1 MIVWP
6 MFTVPE
12 QFVRETIERHG
23 DGGRA
28 WLDRLPDILAACAAQ
43 WDLTLGPPFGNLSW
57 HYVAPARRADG
68 SDVVV
73 KACSPTAGECL
84 LETAALRFFDGHGA
98 VRLIES
104 DGEREVMVL
113 ERLEPGTL
121 LSTVEDD
128 AEATAI
134 AAGVMEQ
141 LWRPLPPDHP
151 FPSVADWGKGFARPR
166 QHFGGTSG
174 PFLAALVEEAET
186 LFADLEA
193 SSGAPVLLH
202 GDLHHEN
209 ILLDARQGRWLAI
222 DPKGVAGEPAY
233 ETGALM
239 RNQLPEF
246 GDGAQMSRVLARR
259 VDQLTEQL
267 GLERACLRGWGL
279 AQAVLSAWWRIEDE
293 GYGWERAIAC
303 AVALAGLPD

>member
-1 MIVWP
+1 

-151 FPSVADWGKGFARPR
+151 FPSVAGCGSISAAPADLSRRRWSRKPKRSSPIWRPR
-166 QHFGGTSG
+166 Q
-174 PFLAALVEEAET
+174 
-186 LFADLEA
+186 
-193 SSGAPVLLH
+193 
-202 GDLHHEN
+202 
-209 ILLDARQGRWLAI
+209 
-222 DPKGVAGEPAY
+222 
-233 ETGALM
+233 
-239 RNQLPEF
+239 
-246 GDGAQMSRVLARR
+246 ARR
-259 VDQLTEQL
+259 FCSTAIFIMRISFSMPARGAGWRSIPRVWPENRRMT
-267 GLERACLRGWGL
+267 RAPC
-279 AQAVLSAWWRIEDE
+279 
-293 GYGWERAIAC
+293 C
-303 AVALAGLPD
+303 ATSSPNSVTGRR